1 MAKLL
6 KALMLVCVFW
16 VGGAHQEA
24 RAQEA
29 QKLVC
34 NSYSPLETMFKDV
47 CWSGMFPMRLM
58 GATYKAGKSGIPKE
72 STNKILCKCG
82 GDLKEGKLPRIG
94 FTLGFWAP
102 SKIMDVTR
110 KPYCLPS
117 LGGIELPVADVEF
130 LNGGAN
136 MGRSDRHEAFAN
148 WALYTFPLI
157 YMLRLIDDGAC
168 PPDGMTEFDLLQV
181 SAMFPNWNDLLGRY
195 TTFINPEMLPFT
207 GVTSLFALPVD
218 AMSSTLGK
226 PINELFWVAGGWGP
240 MYPITGFY
248 GASVGNMTDVVGF
261 TSLTAVRGISLLHRL
276 GMLNETVGDANI
288 CERNPRHIIR
298 KDAYRWQF
306 LAPSPEVNG
315 RPPSAP
321 PPTQTS
327 SQVREVSPPSRFGT
341 CTHPTGAST
350 AAWGMWRDV
359 PATGEDHSYLL
370 FQWTD
375 CCFGITPD

>member
-157 YMLRLIDDGAC
+157 YMLRLIDDGA
-168 PPDGMTEFDLLQV
+168 
-181 SAMFPNWNDLLGRY
+181 
-195 TTFINPEMLPFT
+195 
-207 GVTSLFALPVD
+207 
-218 AMSSTLGK
+218 
-226 PINELFWVAGGWGP
+226 
-240 MYPITGFY
+240 
-248 GASVGNMTDVVGF
+248 
-261 TSLTAVRGISLLHRL
+261 
-276 GMLNETVGDANI
+276 
-288 CERNPRHIIR
+288 
-298 KDAYRWQF
+298 
-306 LAPSPEVNG
+306 
-315 RPPSAP
+315 
-321 PPTQTS
+321 
-327 SQVREVSPPSRFGT
+327 
-341 CTHPTGAST
+341 
-350 AAWGMWRDV
+350 
-359 PATGEDHSYLL
+359 
-370 FQWTD
+370 
-375 CCFGITPD
+375 